1 MKRPYSER
9 KFIIIGI
16 FVTIGLIF
24 LVKIFYLQVI
34 DNSYLVSANRNTLRY
49 ITQYPARGLVYDRN
63 DKLLIYNEATYDLM
77 VVPKQVENL
86 DTSEICK
93 LLGIT
98 AADLADKLMKARKYS
113 PYRGSVFEKQLSKEA
128 FGYIQEKLYRF
139 KGFYVQSRTLRKYP
153 LPIAAHTLGY
163 IGEVDD
169 NQAEKD
175 NYYRSGDYIGISGI
189 EKSYE
194 KELRGRKGMKIMM
207 VDVHNREKGNFEG
220 GKYDTI
226 ALSGLNLYTS
236 LDADL
241 QEYGEKLMQYKKGS
255 IVAIEPSTGEILSIV
270 SSPTYD
276 PNLLVGRVRGNNYSK
291 LLIDPENPLF
301 NRALMAKYPPGSTF
315 KIVNALIGLNDGVLT
330 PETRFTCE
338 RGFHFGKLD
347 IACHAHVSPLDL
359 KGSII
364 HSCNAYY
371 CKAFRQII
379 DNRVYKNTREGFTHW
394 RNEVLSFGFGTKF
407 NSDLPYELKGNVPT
421 PEYYDRYH
429 GKNAWRSLTVIS
441 LAIGQGELGIT
452 PLQLANLAVIIAN
465 GGYYYIP
472 HIVKSVGLKDNYL
485 QKFKERKNTS
495 IQSKYFDVIKQ
506 AMYEVVT
513 SGTATQSKID
523 SIKMCGKT
531 GTAQNPHGKDH
542 SIFIAFAPMDNPK
555 IAICVVVENAGFGAT
570 WAAPIASLMIEK
582 YLKKNVRR
590 KDLEQKILTTKVQ

>member
-9 KFIIIGI
+9 RFVIIGI

-24 LVKIFYLQVI
+24 LIKIFYLQVI
-34 DNSYLVSANRNTLRY
+34 DDSYLVSANRNTLRY
-49 ITQYPARGLVYDRN
+49 ITQYPARGLIYDRN
-63 DKLLIYNEATYDLM
+63 NKLLVYNEATYDLM
-77 VVPKQVENL
+77 VVPKEVRNL
-86 DTSEICK
+86 DTAEICN

-98 AADLADKLMKARKYS
+98 GQELAMKLLKASKFS
-113 PYRGSVFEKQLSKEA
+113 PNSASIFEKQLSKEA

-163 IGEVDD
+163 IGEVDESVP
-169 NQAEKD
+169 AKD
-175 NYYRSGDYIGISGI
+175 NYYRTGDYMGISGI
-189 EKSYE
+189 EKAYE
-194 KELRGRKGMKIMM
+194 KELRGRKGLKIMM
-207 VDVHNREKGNFEG
+207 VDVHNREKGNFRNGEF
-220 GKYDTI
+220 DTT

-236 LDADL
+236 LDVDL
-241 QEYGEKLMQYKKGS
+241 QEYGEKLMQNKIGS
-255 IVAIEPSTGEILSIV
+255 VVAIEPSSGEILAIV
-270 SSPTYD
+270 SSPSYD
-276 PNLLVGRVRGNNYSK
+276 PNLLVGRVRGNNYAR
-291 LLIDPENPLF
+291 LLEDPENPLF

-315 KIVNALIGLNDGVLT
+315 KIVNALIGLNDGVLKPNT
-330 PETRFTCE
+330 MFTCE
-338 RGFHFGKLD
+338 RGFHYGKLN
-347 IACHAHVSPLDL
+347 IACHAHTSPLDL
-359 KGSII
+359 IGSIK

-379 DNRVYKNTREGFTHW
+379 DNRVYKNTREGFIHW
-394 RNEVLSFGFGTKF
+394 RNEVISFGFGTKF

-452 PLQLANLAVIIAN
+452 PLQLANLSAIIAN

-472 HIVKSVGLKDNYL
+472 HIVKAIGLKDNYL
-485 QKFKERKNTS
+485 QKFREKKYTTIDSKHFGIIKE
-495 IQSKYFDVIKQ
+495 
-506 AMYEVVT
+506 AMYEVIT
-513 SGTATQSKID
+513 SGTAAGSKLD

-582 YLKKNVRR
+582 YLKKTIRR
-590 KDLEQKILTTKVQ
+590 KDLEEKILTTKIL